1 MNGENSEWLEVT
13 SSVPQGSVLGP
24 LLFILYINDIVEVIQ
39 CDLEF
44 FADDTII
51 ETIHDIVKLQQDLD
65 NLQDWSRPLL
75 LNLNFDKCKVRHI
88 GKTQHSNYHVSDIT
102 PPGVFANLHDVSYEK
117 DLGVWTTNKME
128 SSLHCQKAVS
138 NANRILGMVR
148 RTFASMS
155 RDLFMFLY
163 KTCICEAT
171 FRILC
176 LAVVPCLPD

>member
-102 PPGVFANLHDVSYEK
+102 PPGGLQIYMMYLMRKILVYGLLTRWNLAFTVRKLSQMLIEFS
-117 DLGVWTTNKME
+117 VW
-128 SSLHCQKAVS
+128 
-138 NANRILGMVR
+138 
-148 RTFASMS
+148 
-155 RDLFMFLY
+155 
-163 KTCICEAT
+163 
-171 FRILC
+171 
-176 LAVVPCLPD
+176 